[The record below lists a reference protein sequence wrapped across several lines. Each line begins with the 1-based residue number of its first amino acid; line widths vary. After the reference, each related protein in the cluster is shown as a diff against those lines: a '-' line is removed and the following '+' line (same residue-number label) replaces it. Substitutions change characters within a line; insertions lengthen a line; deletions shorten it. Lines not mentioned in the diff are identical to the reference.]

1 MTTVF
6 PHISDMTPDD
16 CKRVTDVT
24 CLGLVYGTL
33 TTLRCMPP
41 RDRGT
46 IVQVGSAL
54 AYRSVLLQS
63 AYCVAKN
70 ALVGFTDSL
79 RSELIHDRSQCARD
93 CCGHASRQYTAVQL
107 MQVAHA
113 LQGATGAADI
123 PAGGVRGGGVLGCP
137 PAPSRSL
144 RRLATARAIW
154 ASASCPAFLD
164 RVAAKL
170 AWDGLFYD
178 GAANPDGPNNLHQPV
193 PGHQSARTGISTAAL
208 VRTAGSY
215 SPLCRRAHLRQV
227 FPMCSA
233 RPFACWRVARRRLPP
248 ARGRWSE

>member
-1 MTTVF
+1 MALSVRTAQLLAADAIEATRVRCYSGRECARKEFEELGGRALVLPSDVADPATTEDAAAGTEAEFGSIDVWVNDAMTTVF
-6 PHISDMTPDD
+6 WHISDMPPDD

-24 CLGLVYGTL
+24 CLGFVYGTL
-33 TTLRCMPP
+33 TTLRRMPP

-46 IVQVGSAL
+46 IVQVGLAL

-79 RSELIHDRSQCARD
+79 RSELIHDRSQCSRD
-93 CCGHASRQYTAVQL
+93 GCAHASRQYTAVQL
-107 MQVAHA
+107 VQVAHA

-170 AWDGLFYD
+170 AWDGLF
-178 GAANPDGPNNLHQPV
+178 
-193 PGHQSARTGISTAAL
+193 
-208 VRTAGSY
+208 
-215 SPLCRRAHLRQV
+215 
-227 FPMCSA
+227 
-233 RPFACWRVARRRLPP
+233 
-248 ARGRWSE
+248 